1 MCENPLMLDAPRF
14 PLRIIHVMNGLGIA
28 GMEVGVAKLVNRQ
41 DPARFAPLLCCLEFA
56 SDDARGLV
64 DPKIPIVVLGK
75 RTGIDPTIVSKLVRL
90 FRRERP
96 HIVHS
101 HNWATFLYT
110 VVAAKLTRVPVLIH
124 GEHGYEDHRA
134 VMRRLGAKQFLARQ
148 VTRLTTV
155 SSHLERLL
163 IERWNVPPERVTFI
177 PNGIDLDRFPLNGD
191 SQSLRREFGLAPE
204 HRVITSIGRFVP
216 VKDFPM
222 LIRAFA
228 SVFAQHPESRLLLV
242 GSGDREDLVCL
253 ADVLGVRDAVLFPGS
268 RLDVP
273 ALLALTDVY
282 VNSSRIEGM
291 SNTILEAMAAARPV
305 VATDAGGNSELVREA
320 ENGFLVPP
328 GDDSALAA
336 RVQQLLES
344 SAMRSAMGRAGRR
357 IVERHHSITRT
368 VDAYN
373 NMYLESTIRRRLRGA
388 QPAPQAVRRAAA
400 RALRYSGLTWI
411 RGATERSSLTIL
423 AYHRVLAL
431 QESLLYPFQSMVM
444 PRDLFEQQM
453 SHLRQHYT
461 MLTLLEAVE
470 RLRTRNLPPRSV
482 CVTFDDGYRDNFDVA
497 LPILKKYGVPA
508 TFFVVTGVMEGKSRL
523 LWDEVVSRIR
533 EIKDT
538 RGWEEMHRE
547 TMPSWLQEK
556 LGLLEAGEPAETI
569 GERLV
574 RDMNR
579 VPLREREEALQI
591 LRRATPGG
599 GKCSDP
605 PLVSWDELREIR
617 RAGMLVG
624 AHTVSHPFLDELDHP
639 AAKQE
644 IEGSITT
651 LAERLDEPITL
662 FSYPRGRFKEE
673 VKRWLQEAGVEAA
686 VTTELGRNSPGTDPY
701 ALRRFDAG
709 YCRIHAGPD
718 TVLLDVEIQ
727 GWFQPLREGYIP
739 S

>member
-1 MCENPLMLDAPRF
+1 M
-14 PLRIIHVMNGLGIA
+14 
-28 GMEVGVAKLVNRQ
+28 
-41 DPARFAPLLCCLEFA
+41 
-56 SDDARGLV
+56 
-64 DPKIPIVVLGK
+64 
-75 RTGIDPTIVSKLVRL
+75 
-90 FRRERP
+90 
-96 HIVHS
+96 
-101 HNWATFLYT
+101 
-110 VVAAKLTRVPVLIH
+110 
-124 GEHGYEDHRA
+124 
-134 VMRRLGAKQFLARQ
+134 
-148 VTRLTTV
+148 
-155 SSHLERLL
+155 
-163 IERWNVPPERVTFI
+163 
-177 PNGIDLDRFPLNGD
+177 
-191 SQSLRREFGLAPE
+191 
-204 HRVITSIGRFVP
+204 
-216 VKDFPM
+216 
-222 LIRAFA
+222 
-228 SVFAQHPESRLLLV
+228 
-242 GSGDREDLVCL
+242 
-253 ADVLGVRDAVLFPGS
+253 
-268 RLDVP
+268 
-273 ALLALTDVY
+273 
-282 VNSSRIEGM
+282 
-291 SNTILEAMAAARPV
+291 
-305 VATDAGGNSELVREA
+305 
-320 ENGFLVPP
+320 
-328 GDDSALAA
+328 
-336 RVQQLLES
+336 
-344 SAMRSAMGRAGRR
+344 
-357 IVERHHSITRT
+357 
-368 VDAYN
+368 
-373 NMYLESTIRRRLRGA
+373 
-388 QPAPQAVRRAAA
+388 RRAAA